1 MYISMGG
8 LMYDSMMNTFDVVIE
23 FVTRFI
29 GG

>member
-1 MYISMGG
+1 MYILMGG